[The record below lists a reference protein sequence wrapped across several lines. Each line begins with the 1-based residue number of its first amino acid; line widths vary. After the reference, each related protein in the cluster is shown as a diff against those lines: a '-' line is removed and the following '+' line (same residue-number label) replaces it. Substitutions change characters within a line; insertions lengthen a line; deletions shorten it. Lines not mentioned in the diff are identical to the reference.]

1 VPRAYFRPRTA
12 IVVIAV
18 ELTNRAIGR
27 SVTVNMLLDTGAT
40 YTAIPMRVVK
50 GLGVPVDPEQT
61 TPILT
66 TKGSF
71 ERMPLVCLDRVQV
84 LGLGLEDVEVV
95 IINLPAKTGLDGL
108 LGGSY
113 LRDYR
118 VLIDYPHGI
127 LEIE

>member
-12 IVVIAV
+12 IVVVAV
-18 ELTNRAIGR
+18 ELTNRATGR

-40 YTAIPMRVVK
+40 YTAIPMRVAR

-66 TKGSF
+66 AKGAF
-71 ERMPLVCLDRVQV
+71 ERMPLVYLDRVQT
-84 LGLGLEDVEVV
+84 LGLGSEDVEAV

-113 LRDYR
+113 LRNYR
-118 VLIDYPHGI
+118 VLIDYPHGV

>member
-1 VPRAYFRPRTA
+1 MPRAHFRPRTA
-12 IVVIAV
+12 IVVVAV
-18 ELTNRAIGR
+18 ELTNRVAGR

-40 YTAIPMRVVK
+40 YTAIPVRVAK
-50 GLGVPVDPEQT
+50 NLGVPVDPEQT
-61 TPILT
+61 TRILT
-66 TKGSF
+66 AKGSF
-71 ERMPLVCLDRVQV
+71 ERVPLLCLDRVQA
-84 LGLGLEDVEVV
+84 LGLSSEDVEAV

-127 LEIE
+127 LEME

>member
-1 VPRAYFRPRTA
+1 MPRAHFLPRTA

-18 ELTNRAIGR
+18 ELTSRAAGR

-40 YTAIPMRVVK
+40 YTAIPMRVAK
-50 GLGVPVDPEQT
+50 GLGLSVDPEQT

-66 TKGSF
+66 AQGSF
-71 ERMPLVCLDRVQV
+71 ERMPLVYLDQVQV
-84 LGLGLEDVEVV
+84 MGLGSEDVEAV

>member
-1 VPRAYFRPRTA
+1 VPRTYFQPRTA
-12 IVVIAV
+12 IVVVAV
-18 ELTNRAIGR
+18 ELTNRAMGR

-40 YTAIPMRVVK
+40 YTAIPMRVAR
-50 GLGVPVDPEQT
+50 GLGVPVDSERT

-66 TKGSF
+66 AKGAF
-71 ERMPLVCLDRVQV
+71 ERMPLVYLDRVQT
-84 LGLGLEDVEVV
+84 LGLGSEDVEAV

-113 LRDYR
+113 LRNYR
-118 VLIDYPHGI
+118 VLIDYPHGV

>member
-1 VPRAYFRPRTA
+1 MPRAHFRPRTA
-12 IVVIAV
+12 IVVVAV
-18 ELTNRAIGR
+18 ELTNRVAGR

-40 YTAIPMRVVK
+40 YTAIPVRVAK
-50 GLGVPVDPEQT
+50 NLGVPVDPEQT
-61 TPILT
+61 TRILT
-66 TKGSF
+66 AKGSF
-71 ERMPLVCLDRVQV
+71 ERVPLLRLDRVQA
-84 LGLGLEDVEVV
+84 LGLSSEDVEAV

-127 LEIE
+127 LEME

>member
-1 VPRAYFRPRTA
+1 
-12 IVVIAV
+12 
-18 ELTNRAIGR
+18 
-27 SVTVNMLLDTGAT
+27 MLLDTGAT
-40 YTAIPMRVVK
+40 YTAIPMRVAR
-50 GLGVPVDPEQT
+50 GLGVSVDPEQT
-61 TPILT
+61 TRILIA
-66 TKGSF
+66 KGSF
-71 ERMPLVCLDRVQV
+71 EIVSLVRLDRVQV
-84 LGLGLEDVEVV
+84 LGLGSEDVEAV

>member
-1 VPRAYFRPRTA
+1 MPRAHFRPRTA
-12 IVVIAV
+12 IVVVAV
-18 ELTNRAIGR
+18 ELTNRVAGR

-40 YTAIPMRVVK
+40 YTALPMRVAK
-50 GLGVPVDPEQT
+50 NLGVPVDPKQT
-61 TPILT
+61 TRILT
-66 TKGSF
+66 AKGSF
-71 ERMPLVCLDRVQV
+71 ERVPLLRLDRVQA
-84 LGLGLEDVEVV
+84 LGLSSEDVEAV

-113 LRDYR
+113 LRDYQ

>member
-1 VPRAYFRPRTA
+1 MPRAHFRPRMA

-18 ELTNRAIGR
+18 ELTSRTAGR

-40 YTAIPMRVVK
+40 YTAIPMRVAK
-50 GLGVPVDPEQT
+50 GMGLSVDPGQT

-66 TKGSF
+66 AKGSF
-71 ERMPLVCLDRVQV
+71 ERMPLVYLDRVQV
-84 LGLGLEDVEVV
+84 MGLGSEDVEAV

>member
-1 VPRAYFRPRTA
+1 
-12 IVVIAV
+12 
-18 ELTNRAIGR
+18 
-27 SVTVNMLLDTGAT
+27 
-40 YTAIPMRVVK
+40 MRVAK

-61 TPILT
+61 TRILT
-66 TKGSF
+66 AQGSF
-71 ERMPLVCLDRVQV
+71 ERVPLVRLDKVQV
-84 LGLGLEDVEVV
+84 LGLDSEDVEAV

-118 VLIDYPHGI
+118 VLIDYPHGV